1 MQFAK
6 TEAEAAANCAKVK
19 KQDTLYNL
27 LLDYMGNILRF
38 EKVPH
43 MICEQSTNTKAK
55 ESLIRW
61 LVDEGFNSD
70 DNFTYRKSVDIGRQ
84 EYEIYVHIGCH
95 ALNNLKEKKCTKA
108 KKGFCVC
115 SGKYTRYKK

>member
-6 TEAEAAANCAKVK
+6 TEAEAEAVRAKVK

-27 LLDYMGNILRF
+27 LPDYMGNILRF

-55 ESLIRW
+55 ESLTRW
-61 LVDEGFNSD
+61 LVDEGFTTND
-70 DNFTYRKSVDIGRQ
+70 DFTYRKAEDTGRQ
-84 EYEIYVHIGCH
+84 EVEIYVHIGCH
-95 ALNNLKEKKCTKA
+95 ALNNLKDKKCTKA